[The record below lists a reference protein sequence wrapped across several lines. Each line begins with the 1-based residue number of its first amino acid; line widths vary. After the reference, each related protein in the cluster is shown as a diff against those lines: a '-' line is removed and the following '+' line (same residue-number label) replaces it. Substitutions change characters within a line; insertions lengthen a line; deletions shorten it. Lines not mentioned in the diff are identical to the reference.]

1 MADKGTQENL
11 TNPSVAAQQI
21 DEGLRIYM
29 TKVYNYM
36 AAGLGLTALTAYLGD
51 VSGLYQAI
59 AATWLIWVVMFAPL
73 GMVLWLSARLPKMT
87 ARQAQTMFW
96 VYAALMGLSLSYVL
110 LYYTGESVFRTL
122 LVTAGAFGA
131 LSLYGY
137 TTKRDLSAMG
147 AFLFIGLVGI
157 ILAMIA
163 NFFIASTALQF
174 TISVIGVLIFAG
186 LTAYDTQSIKR
197 IYHAGDTREIAEKKA
212 VMGALRLYLDFIN
225 MFLFLLQFMGNRD

>member
-1 MADKGTQENL
+1 MADKDTRQNFA
-11 TNPSVAAQQI
+11 NPSAATRQV

-36 AAGLGLTALTAYLGD
+36 AAGLGLTALTAYFGAA
-51 VSGLYQAI
+51 SGLYQAL
-59 AATWLIWVVMFAPL
+59 ANTFLIWVVMFAPL
-73 GMVLWLSARLPKMT
+73 GMVLWLSMRLPKMRART
-87 ARQAQTMFW
+87 AQMMFW
-96 VYAALMGLSLSYVL
+96 IYAALMGLSLSYIL
-110 LYYTGESVFRTL
+110 LVFTGASVVRTL
-122 LVTAGAFGA
+122 LITAGAFGA

-137 TTKRDLSAMG
+137 TTKRDLSALG
-147 AFLFIGLVGI
+147 AFLFIGLVGL

-163 NFFIASTALQF
+163 NIFIASTAFQF

-186 LTAYDTQSIKR
+186 LTAYDTQDIKR
-197 IYHAGDTREIAEKKA
+197 IYYAGDRREIAEKKA